1 MEISRDKFAPRAA
14 LSNDISSPNESEEE
28 EEEEDRF
35 LFLVGGLVPQFGI
48 QFFLSDLD
56 FFKRL

>member
-1 MEISRDKFAPRAA
+1 MEISRDKFSPRAA
-14 LSNDISSPNESEEE
+14 LSNDISSPNESE